1 MRTGLILAAG
11 FGSRLAGV
19 SDVTR
24 LKPLTP
30 VAGRPLLLR
39 TLDSLALAG
48 CDRVVT
54 VLGHGRNDIEQ
65 AVRAQYTGPLELD
78 FVFNARYDLQNGV
91 SVLAAREVIDG
102 AFVLTM
108 ADHVFGDEVMDM
120 ARHHTPPSNGA
131 TLLVDY
137 KLDSIFDMDDATK
150 VWAEADR
157 IVHIG
162 KLLSTYNCVDTGAL
176 CLHTRPDG
184 CARCRLPGKG
194 GCFVVRWYSIPGPAR
209 PDGRAGH
216 RERVLAGCR
225 YPRHAQS
232 CHPNAEPRRRLIPT
246 PFMPTDALYI
256 LTLLCLIIVVSEW
269 LVRRTFLKH
278 VGTALPGDPGH
289 RCGGQPRAAAHLLYG
304 RAAGTDL

>member
-11 FGSRLAGV
+11 FGSRLAGA

-48 CDRVVT
+48 CNRVVT
-54 VLGHGRNDIEQ
+54 VLGHGRNDVEQ

-91 SVLAAREVIDG
+91 SVLAAREAIDG

-108 ADHVFGDEVMDM
+108 ADHVFGDEVMAV
-120 ARHHTPPSNGA
+120 ARHHTPPTNGA

-137 KLDSIFDMDDATK
+137 KLDTIFDMDDATK
-150 VWAEADR
+150 VWAEDDR

-162 KLLSTYNCVDTGAL
+162 KQLTAYNCVDTGL
-176 CLHTRPDG
+176 
-184 CARCRLPGKG
+184 
-194 GCFVVRWYSIPGPAR
+194 FVCTHG
-209 PDGRAGH
+209 
-216 RERVLAGCR
+216 L
-225 YPRHAQS
+225 
-232 CHPNAEPRRRLIPT
+232 
-246 PFMPTDALYI
+246 MDALDTVYREKGDASLSDGI
-256 LTLLCLIIVVSEW
+256 QHLARHNRMTVLDIGDGFWQDVDTPAMLNHATQMLSHAVV
-269 LVRRTFLKH
+269 
-278 VGTALPGDPGH
+278 
-289 RCGGQPRAAAHLLYG
+289 
-304 RAAGTDL
+304 